1 MTLPE
6 SVSESESEISKK
18 SCSFIFGLNHCNQH
32 HGSLKHRP
40 ISTLCEMMGEM
51 FTFNLGENNLNRI
64 NGFYFEVN
72 NMKSNESVGASFV
85 SKDSLYR
92 IKRDHTIQY
101 LDYRYFV
108 CVDKHVCL

>member
-1 MTLPE
+1 
-6 SVSESESEISKK
+6 
-18 SCSFIFGLNHCNQH
+18 
-32 HGSLKHRP
+32 
-40 ISTLCEMMGEM
+40 MMGEM
-51 FTFNLGENNLNRI
+51 FTLNLGENNFNRI